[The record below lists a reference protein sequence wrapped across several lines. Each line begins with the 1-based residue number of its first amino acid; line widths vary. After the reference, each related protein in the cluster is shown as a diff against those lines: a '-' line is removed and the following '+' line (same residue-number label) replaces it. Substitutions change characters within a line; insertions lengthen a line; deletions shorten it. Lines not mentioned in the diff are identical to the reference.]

1 MTDEKEEIVEDLVY
15 EEPERPSELIAASLN
30 SLVVCDCYDIG
41 MVDSEQKEMIEDIK
55 RMALIL
61 VHTSLKN
68 IYETN
73 IETEE

>member
-1 MTDEKEEIVEDLVY
+1 MTDEKEEIADDIVY

-30 SLVVCDCYDIG
+30 SFVVCDCYDYG
-41 MVDSEQKEMIEDIK
+41 MADSEEKAMIDDIK
-55 RMALIL
+55 RMALVL

-73 IETEE
+73 IEQEQ